1 MNEADTRAELI
12 DPALKEAGW
21 GVVEGSRVRREVI
34 TLGRLQ
40 ARFAY
45 ATNGVGIYR
54 VDMHTGEEGL
64 VSGYPT
70 PPAPCPVCGEVPCQC
85 GGGGEQRVVEI
96 ELAPGKYRQLQH
108 MSATTFWSPEGKPI
122 SAADFIGQLY
132 GDLPALFQDEET
144 LRELWSRPDTSA

>member
-96 ELAPGKYRQLQH
+96 ELAARQVSPAAAHERYHLLEPGRQ
-108 MSATTFWSPEGKPI
+108 T
-122 SAADFIGQLY
+122 
-132 GDLPALFQDEET
+132 DLRRRLHRPAL
-144 LRELWSRPDTSA
+144 R